1 MKKAEAR
8 TLFLNKR
15 HSLRAQQ
22 IEELDQQILN
32 HFAELCLDGIKYLH
46 LFLPILSK
54 KEVNTYLLAAW
65 LKENHP
71 QIQLVL
77 SKSNFEDQTLSHF
90 VWNEQTKL
98 AENKWGITEPQNGKE
113 VSVAELDMVLVPLLV
128 FDERGHRVG
137 YGKGFY
143 DRFLAECSPKTQ
155 KIGLSHF
162 EPVAHIE
169 DISHFDIPI
178 NACITPKR
186 IWYF

>member
-15 HSLRAQQ
+15 QSLSAQQ
-22 IEELDQQILN
+22 IQELDQQIVDHFSGLN
-32 HFAELCLDGIKYLH
+32 LQGVRYLH

-54 KEVNTYLLAAW
+54 KEVNTYAIASW

-77 SKSNFEDQTLSHF
+77 SKSNFEDHSLSHF
-90 VWNEQTKL
+90 VWNEQTPL
-98 AENKWGITEPQNGKE
+98 AENKWGITEPQGGTE
-113 VSVAELDMVLVPLLV
+113 IGATELDMVLVPLLV

-143 DRFLAECSPKTQ
+143 DRFLAECSPKIQ

-162 EPVAHIE
+162 EPLAHI
-169 DISHFDIPI
+169 DDTFDFDIPLD
-178 NACITPKR
+178 ACITPSR